1 MNEKEA
7 LHTLYQAIINIEN
20 ESECVAFLDDLLSK
34 HELESLASRV
44 YSAKLLQE
52 GKTYLETIAEVKLS
66 SATLARVSKCV
77 KNGVGYNTII
87 PRLKEKEEES
97 K

>member
-7 LHTLYQAIINIEN
+7 LNKLYQAIISIDN
-20 ESECVAFLDDLLSK
+20 EADCIAFLDDLLSK

-52 GKTYLETIAEVKLS
+52 GHTYLEVIEKVRIS

-77 KNGVGYNTII
+77 KNGTGYKAILPKI
-87 PRLKEKEEES
+87 K
-97 K
+97 